1 MPAAVR
7 GEGAEALPWG
17 LLLLSFV
24 ATAFGNSL
32 EPISALAALQPAL
45 LLHLY
50 RRLEEG
56 RQRAATGPGT
66 GAQAQCAARRGRRL
80 LSLVLVAPTQA
91 LAWTVAFAGLF
102 KIGGWSAPGLATVLA
117 ISLLLWL
124 PLAVVVLQAAV
135 AFRERFPASPG
146 RLFVF
151 PCLWTAVY
159 TVVSAT
165 PLSSMTN
172 PAYGLLDHRP
182 FALLAS
188 LLGVH
193 GLNFMLALACAAAED
208 AFHLH
213 CSSSSTAGSRPEQ
226 RQIPALHGQKTS
238 VALAL
243 LALLIYGG
251 AWGHIDTFYQRDVEA
266 TAAPAELSASCI
278 LGSPAGG
285 GDLAWQL
292 QQTAERVAAGDDIIL
307 WSEAAVA
314 VASPEEEEDL
324 LARASALQLQQQ
336 QEEEESSSSG
346 NSSSSNSSS
355 MSIKSAEEELASSQR
370 PGVPTAV
377 PTNADKKEDG
387 APASLQSP
395 ATSVCAAPFTP
406 DTAEQS
412 SQRRL
417 QSREVGSSVPSNKGG
432 SPPPPEI
439 DEASVDA
446 LWADALRAAAER
458 DAQAKR
464 KHSGTV
470 EDRQTSKKK
479 AAAAGRQQEVAAG
492 MRGSNGSP
500 GLGREVRSG
509 RPTALDLRGTQDPFL
524 LLLRTFH
531 SHREGVVDTTAQ
543 VLAALQSSEFPAG
556 SMEWWAADLLRAA
569 RAARKHTM
577 AKALQGLVPAAVAA
591 AASD

>member
-346 NSSSSNSSS
+346 NSSYIGVSYFVTSESRN
-355 MSIKSAEEELASSQR
+355 MFVLLAPDGSAAWRYQKAHPVPFQLDGK
-370 PGVPTAV
+370 PGPARL
-377 PTNADKKEDG
+377 PIHDSPKFGRFAG
-387 APASLQSP
+387 AICFDMDFPSYLRQAGSAGVDLLLQ
-395 ATSVCAAPFTP
+395 
-406 DTAEQS
+406 
-412 SQRRL
+412 
-417 QSREVGSSVPSNKGG
+417 PSNTWGPIG
-432 SPPPPEI
+432 AYHFREN
-439 DEASVDA
+439 
-446 LWADALRAAAER
+446 ALRAVENGFTHVRCNSGGFSGVATPLFDFVHHTASLS
-458 DAQAKR
+458 R
-464 KHSGTV
+464 KTLLFSVPLRRHTWTPYASGGLHLL
-470 EDRQTSKKK
+470 EWLNL
-479 AAAAGRQQEVAAG
+479 AAAVCMLA
-492 MRGSNGSP
+492 M
-500 GLGREVRSG
+500 LCI
-509 RPTALDLRGTQDPFL
+509 PTAAL
-524 LLLRTFH
+524 
-531 SHREGVVDTTAQ
+531 
-543 VLAALQSSEFPAG
+543 LAARQSCLSPLCRLMLATMQRQPDGLLSGEAG
-556 SMEWWAADLLRAA
+556 EEE
-569 RAARKHTM
+569 T
-577 AKALQGLVPAAVAA
+577 AAVPLLP
-591 AASD
+591 SLPVIQTV